1 MRRRRRWWWRRRPSG
16 LPTRDKENRRKEGRE
31 RRGDSGKG
39 VGERMRERGER
50 ESDSVDCGVWYVDG
64 NGS

>member
-1 MRRRRRWWWRRRPSG
+1 MRRRRWWWRRRPSG

-31 RRGDSGKG
+31 RGDSGKG

-64 NGS
+64 SGS